1 MDRINADLPGTF
13 DQHVF
18 FGRAL
23 DAGYYHAVLV
33 AGSLLQGLAVSMTS
47 VSIQYW
53 QLFLGSRHLQG
64 AGRWAALLPDHLLG
78 GDVFL
83 EKSHGRHGVRCLG
96 RCDWRHDVPGG
107 YTAAPL

>member
-1 MDRINADLPGTF
+1 M
-13 DQHVF
+13 F

-33 AGSLLQGLAVSMTS
+33 AGSLLQGLAVFMTS
-47 VSIQYW
+47 ASTQYW

-78 GDVFL
+78 G
-83 EKSHGRHGVRCLG
+83 GRISREIAWSPWRALPREVRQ
-96 RCDWRHDVPGG
+96 
-107 YTAAPL
+107 AA